1 MVKHRGATHK
11 LRTRF
16 KLEVNMFIHKSHT
29 KLIYEYLF
37 NEGVT
42 VAKKDFNAKTHPHIE
57 GVTNLEVIKTLKS
70 LASRE
75 LVKEQFAWRH
85 YYWYLTDAG
94 ISYLREY
101 LALPAEIVP
110 ATIKSKPREIRV
122 PQSDRPQR
130 SAPGE
135 KGGDRDAYRTE
146 KATEAGPGAAPV
158 YRAGFGRGAQAPQ

>member
-1 MVKHRGATHK
+1 MKS
-11 LRTRF
+11 
-16 KLEVNMFIHKSHT
+16 FIPKSHT

-42 VAKKDFNAKTHPHIE
+42 VAKKDFNAKTHPNIE
-57 GVTNLEVIKTLKS
+57 GVSNLEVIKTLKS

-94 ISYLREY
+94 ILYLREY

-110 ATIKSKPREIRV
+110 ATIKTKPREIRV
-122 PQSDRPQR
+122 PHEDR
-130 SAPGE
+130 APRAAQGE
-135 KGGDRDAYRTE
+135 KGDREAYRTE
-146 KATEAGPGAAPV
+146 KVTEAGPGGAPV
-158 YRAGFGRGAQAPQ
+158 YRAGFGRGAPPPQ